1 MINMTKKIDREI
13 RKNYKTFFTNLLV
26 CLIIKSVMENR
37 ITISE
42 VYAIIDKIADAKR
55 KERIEKIEKQRQR
68 EITIA
73 NERFKRITQRF
84 NQGRINREN
93 NKEDYKSYFS
103 INKVD

>member
-26 CLIIKSVMENR
+26 CLIIKSVMENH

-42 VYAIIDKIADAKR
+42 VYAIIDKISDAKR
-55 KERIEKIEKQRQR
+55 KERIEKQRQR
-68 EITIA
+68 EISIA
-73 NERFKRITQRF
+73 NERFQRITQRF
-84 NQGRINREN
+84 NQGRINREHN
-93 NKEDYKSYFS
+93 NEDYKSYFS